1 MNQRAHCVRL
11 ENGRDMD
18 SINLRP
24 LAHSH
29 TVSLPATGHSHL
41 NPGLGQTRGA
51 AAAKAA
57 SPQIQCIDGCLSSV
71 ENSGPGL
78 DLSGWTR
85 QTPNHS
91 SINPQPFL
99 CQART
104 FIFGRPGSLRL
115 RSKVTTTDSQLTRP
129 RDNHRVLCRAS
140 PTPSLHDIAGNPL
153 WRRRP
158 ASLVVDPASAP
169 EMLSHCK
176 TARRG
181 GCFGCRLES
190 ATRLTT

>member
-51 AAAKAA
+51 AAAKGA

-91 SINPQPFL
+91 ILNPF
-99 CQART
+99 CARLEHSSRSARKSAT
-104 FIFGRPGSLRL
+104 QVQSHQHRL
-115 RSKVTTTDSQLTRP
+115 STDTRP

-140 PTPSLHDIAGNPL
+140 PTPNLHDIAGNPL

-169 EMLSHCK
+169 EVLSHCK

-181 GCFGCRLES
+181 CFGCRLS
-190 ATRLTT
+190 SVIR